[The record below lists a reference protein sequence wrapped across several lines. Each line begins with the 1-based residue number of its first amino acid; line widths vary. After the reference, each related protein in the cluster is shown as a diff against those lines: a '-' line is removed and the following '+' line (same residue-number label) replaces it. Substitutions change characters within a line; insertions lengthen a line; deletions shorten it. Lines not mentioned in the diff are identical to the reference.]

1 MGKLSDN
8 PQHAKTMAE
17 LEGIFG
23 GHDESSG
30 DDSGDSGID
39 FNSDPYGLAKRFTK
53 DVYGNI
59 HNKSIFQKIGKKVK
73 GEIKYTV
80 KHRKKQIFLLG
91 LSGVVTAVGVG
102 TGFATYGASTAVIL
116 GVGAGV
122 AVAGA
127 VVQKGVTVGANK
139 VNAMVNKKRA
149 NTAISKIK
157 GGKEGDKYTEV
168 LATQSKVGLPKAI
181 EHWLECEYQAKEFNR
196 LINESQEPESCT
208 ELQELLKR
216 IYKLQHHFESMERHI
231 GPSLYLT
238 QVVLANIA
246 EAGPKVNNYLENF
259 QKLVRAHI
267 YCGDHS
273 NCVVGEIKGH
283 GGIGVCYRPSK
294 KTKTKPYKPILF
306 ARSAEPPE
314 ESVLAEAI
322 GKFQK

>member
-1 MGKLSDN
+1 MGKLSDS

-23 GHDESSG
+23 DKGESSSDE
-30 DDSGDSGID
+30 DDTVID

-73 GEIKYTV
+73 GEIQYTF
-80 KHRKKQIFLLG
+80 KHRKKQIALLG

-127 VVQKGVTVGANK
+127 VVQKGVTIGSNK
-139 VNAMVNKKRA
+139 INSMVNKKKA
-149 NTAISKIK
+149 KTAISKIK
-157 GGKEGDKYTEV
+157 GGKEGSNYTEV

-181 EHWLECEYQAKEFNR
+181 EHWLECEYQVKEFNR
-196 LINESQEPESCT
+196 LISESQEPESCT

-231 GPSLYLT
+231 GPSLYLS
-238 QVVLANIA
+238 QVVLANVA

-267 YCGDHS
+267 YSGDHS
-273 NCVVGEIKGH
+273 HCIVGEIKGH

-294 KTKTKPYKPILF
+294 NTKTKPYKPILF

-314 ESVLAEAI
+314 ESVLAQAI